1 MTEHGPETGFEVG
14 EKKKSY
20 MVGKIKQKGFT
31 IDKKKTGQHQM
42 SN

>member
-20 MVGKIKQKGFT
+20 MVGKIKQKDFI
-31 IDKKKTGQHQM
+31 IDKKKTG
-42 SN
+42 